1 MRLAAPA
8 AKTERARRIVTIPE
22 FGSGQE
28 GFRFVNLRHTGATL
42 ALEAGANPILV
53 ALRLG
58 HTSTRMVEQHYAGR
72 LDRADKEIAGVRTV
86 SPPRECSRARFRYL
100 RRWPNPVPDP
110 RIRCFSRSH
119 SFLDVPRQFAE
130 RMRDEATTQVSVS
143 VRTRFDSRSW
153 RRRERYENHNAPGLG
168 VWVYA
173 RCCGRIAE
181 YKRGSSRRCRS
192 LTPSASTHWAR

>member
-8 AKTERARRIVTIPE
+8 AKTERARRIVTISE

-100 RRWPNPVPDP
+100 RRWRNPVPDL
-110 RIRCFSRSH
+110 RIRCPSRPIA
-119 SFLDVPRQFAE
+119 FLTSPGRC
-130 RMRDEATTQVSVS
+130 RDECG
-143 VRTRFDSRSW
+143 TRPP
-153 RRRERYENHNAPGLG
+153 RR
-168 VWVYA
+168 
-173 RCCGRIAE
+173 
-181 YKRGSSRRCRS
+181 
-192 LTPSASTHWAR
+192 SASLSDGSISVVEAEGTL